1 MSTRR
6 KSTGSHTVKKQ
17 LVYSMYH
24 PQRSCSKCI
33 LCGKSAIHYT
43 HFGVLGGDENDFIAQ
58 HLGRTL
64 HLIVVCVRHTVLK
77 QSCTSCRKDG
87 SSWVQLQ
94 GVIFTHAYTPSVQ
107 QLVPQLKTCL
117 PAFKEIDNLE
127 AALCVES
134 TPDHPFLVCPKHYQ
148 DARRTWTAGW
158 STPRSILEWG

>member
-43 HFGVLGGDENDFIAQ
+43 HFGVLGGDENDFITQ
-58 HLGRTL
+58 HLGRTPSPDSCMCKAHSAKAKL
-64 HLIVVCVRHTVLK
+64 YQLQEGCTPKWK
-77 QSCTSCRKDG
+77 QLSTAI
-87 SSWVQLQ
+87 Q

-107 QLVPQLKTCL
+107 QLVPQL
-117 PAFKEIDNLE
+117 NLS
-127 AALCVES
+127 AQHLRRL
-134 TPDHPFLVCPKHYQ
+134 TTLRQHYVW
-148 DARRTWTAGW
+148 RVPLTIH
-158 STPRSILEWG
+158 S